1 MSIAV
6 TVQLPEEIVRQL
18 SPNGEDIS
26 RSVLESIAIEGY
38 RSERLTG
45 VQVMRMLGLQ
55 TRLELDAFLKAHQV
69 YLDYTIEEVEKDTEV
84 SRRASSQFRGN
95 S

>member
-6 TVQLPEEIVRQL
+6 TVELPEEIVRQL
-18 SPNGEDIS
+18 SQNGEDVS
-26 RSVLESIAIEGY
+26 RSVLEFIAIEGY

-84 SRRASSQFRGN
+84 SRRASSQLRGK

>member
-6 TVQLPEEIVRQL
+6 TVELPEEIVQQL
-18 SPNGEDIS
+18 SSNGKDVT
-26 RSVLESIAIEGY
+26 RSVLESIAVEGY

-55 TRLELDAFLKAHQV
+55 TQLELDAFLKAHQV

-84 SRRASSQFRGN
+84 SRRASTQVRGN

>member
-6 TVQLPEEIVRQL
+6 TVELPEEIVRQL
-18 SPNGEDIS
+18 SQNGEDVS
-26 RSVLESIAIEGY
+26 RSVLEFIAIEGY

-45 VQVMRMLGLQ
+45 VQVMQMLGLQ
-55 TRLELDAFLKAHQV
+55 TRLEFDAFLKAHQV

-84 SRRASSQFRGN
+84 SRRASSQFRGK

>member
-6 TVQLPEEIVRQL
+6 TIELPEEIIRQL
-18 SPNGEDIS
+18 SPNGEDVS
-26 RSVLESIAIEGY
+26 RSVLEAIAVEGY

-55 TRLELDAFLKAHQV
+55 TRLELDAFLQAHEV
-69 YLDYTIEEVEKDTEV
+69 YLDYSLEDVEKDTAA
-84 SRRASSQFRGN
+84 SRRASTQQRRN

>member
-1 MSIAV
+1 
-6 TVQLPEEIVRQL
+6 
-18 SPNGEDIS
+18 
-26 RSVLESIAIEGY
+26 
-38 RSERLTG
+38 
-45 VQVMRMLGLQ
+45 MLGLQ

-69 YLDYTIEEVEKDTEV
+69 YLNYTIEEVEKDTEV